1 MLPQTTE
8 KPFAA
13 IFLENFRK
21 TAKTV
26 DSVGLALVAIWYD
39 ECASRVQLPVKEH
52 GWRLKF
58 IFWIDFSK
66 CK

>member
-39 ECASRVQLPVKEH
+39 GCASRVQLPVKRTWLAIEVYILD
-52 GWRLKF
+52 RF
-58 IFWIDFSK
+58 
-66 CK
+66 